1 MRCSG
6 VVAVPEAGVVA
17 LEPLRL
23 AALQAYLGTLA
34 DGCRRG
40 QRDVA
45 GALIGTE
52 ESAAGQEAEL
62 RRVAEWCRVQADG
75 IARRRRIL
83 DSLPSALPLPDV
95 VFRSRAAAETSA
107 TELAERISEA
117 LERDPPLWSVLAG
130 LLRQVDRRT
139 HSPAFL
145 ATLRRSLGPDALAR
159 LPFLLEVSHWAQADE
174 DGDALPGLAPAR
186 DVVGDLVNG
195 ATTPEPP
202 VESAAEPPGMAWR
215 VVQGLGLTLSG
226 EQRADLAQAEEDAG
240 WAKDVVR
247 GLTGLLG
254 VADDAAKAGPWVLPL
269 AAAGLATDVAD
280 LIVDP
285 EAKDVLALV
294 SDGLLAA
301 APFAGGAAPVMFA
314 AGALAAVVGF
324 ALGRPWDLPDYD
336 RDVRRAPDGTG
347 RRTYPSGSPSN
358 TRVDTAGVPL
368 AGYA

>member
-1 MRCSG
+1 M
-6 VVAVPEAGVVA
+6 PEAGVVA

-23 AALQAYLGTLA
+23 AALQTYLGTLA

-75 IARRRRIL
+75 IERRRRII

-117 LERDPPLWSVLAG
+117 LERDPPRWSVLAG

-145 ATLRRSLGPDALAR
+145 ATLRRSLGPVALAR
-159 LPFLLEVSHWAQADE
+159 LPFLLEVSHRAQADE
-174 DGDALPGLAPAR
+174 DKEALSGLAPAR
-186 DVVGDLVNG
+186 DVVGDIVTG
-195 ATTPEPP
+195 AHLEPP
-202 VESAAEPPGMAWR
+202 DEPGPAPAPLVGQVVAALGVAIDPDQQEAIGQAVED
-215 VVQGLGLTLSG
+215 LGWG
-226 EQRADLAQAEEDAG
+226 
-240 WAKDVVR
+240 KDVARGVR
-247 GLTGLLG
+247 GL
-254 VADDAAKAGPWVLPL
+254 VAGAGDATKIGRWAVPL
-269 AAAGLATDVAD
+269 AAAGLIADVAD

-285 EAKDVLALV
+285 DAKDVLALV

-324 ALGRPWDLPDYD
+324 ALGRPWDLPDDD